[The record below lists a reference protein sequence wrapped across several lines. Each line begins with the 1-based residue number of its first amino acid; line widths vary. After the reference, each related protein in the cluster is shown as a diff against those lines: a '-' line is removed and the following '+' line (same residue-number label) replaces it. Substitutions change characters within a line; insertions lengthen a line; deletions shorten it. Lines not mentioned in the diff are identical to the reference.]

1 MTASGI
7 LRTSA
12 CCWAVALLAALF
24 AFLYAVWR
32 RLCDAVNNFPER
44 ARQSVGLRH
53 HSYPRPDFM
62 R

>member
-1 MTASGI
+1 VIVAS
-7 LRTSA
+7 T
-12 CCWAVALLAALF
+12 VALLAALF

-53 HSYPRPDFM
+53 HSYPHPDFM